1 MLTVL
6 ESIQKTTDYFTAKG
20 IELPRLNAELMLA
33 EILNCKRLDLY
44 LAFDKPLKENEM
56 KIFREWIARRG
67 KYEPLQYIIGHV
79 DFYDCKIYVNKNVL
93 IPRQETEI
101 LIDIVLN
108 DFGTDKEL
116 NILDIGTGSGALA
129 IALAKQMSKCNF
141 TAIDISEDALAT
153 AKKNALFNSVENI
166 SFRMQ
171 DIKNY
176 IPNNFSDKF
185 DLIVSNPPYVSK
197 NEYEG
202 IQKEIKSFE
211 PRIAVTDNSDGYEFY
226 DIISNKADKLLK
238 SGGVIYFELG
248 IGQSYRVSQLL
259 SENQFTDIRIHK
271 DLQKIN
277 RVISGTKL

>member
-6 ESIQKTTDYFTAKG
+6 ESIQKTTDYLAAKG

-44 LAFDKPLKENEM
+44 LAFDKPLKENETN
-56 KIFREWIARRG
+56 IYREWIARRG
-67 KYEPLQYIIGHV
+67 KNEPLQYIIGHV

-101 LIDIVLN
+101 LIEIVLN
-108 DFGTDKEL
+108 NFGTEKEL
-116 NILDIGTGSGALA
+116 NILDIGTGSGAIA
-129 IALAKQMSKCNF
+129 IALAKKMIKSDLVG
-141 TAIDISEDALAT
+141 IDISETALET
-153 AKKNALFNSVENI
+153 AKKNSLFNNIENL
-166 SFRMQ
+166 SFRLHN
-171 DIKNY
+171 IKEE
-176 IPNNFSDKF
+176 IPNDFSEKF

-211 PRIAVTDNSDGYEFY
+211 PRLAVTDNGNGYEFY
-226 DIISNKADKLLK
+226 EIISKKANSLLK
-238 SGGVIYFELG
+238 SRGSIYFEVG
-248 IGQSYRVSQLL
+248 IGQSEKVSQLL
-259 SENQFTDIRIHK
+259 IDNQFTDIKIHQ

-277 RVISGTKL
+277 RVVSGTKL

>member
-6 ESIQKTTDYFTAKG
+6 ESIQKTTDYLAAKG

-44 LAFDKPLKENEM
+44 LAFDKPLKENET
-56 KIFREWIARRG
+56 KIYRDWIARRG

-101 LIDIVLN
+101 LVETVLN
-108 DFGTDKEL
+108 SFGIDKEL
-116 NILDIGTGSGALA
+116 KILDIGTGSGAIA
-129 IALAKQMSKCNF
+129 IALAKKMNQCNF
-141 TAIDISEDALAT
+141 NAIDISETALET
-153 AKKNALFNSVENI
+153 AKKNSVFNNVENI
-166 SFRMQ
+166 SFRLL
-171 DIKNY
+171 DIKEK
-176 IPNNFSDKF
+176 IPNDYLENF

-197 NEYEG
+197 NEYDG

-211 PRIAVTDNSDGYEFY
+211 PRIAVTDNGDGYEFY
-226 DIISNKADKLLK
+226 ELISKKANTLLK
-238 SGGVIYFELG
+238 SGGAIYFEVG
-248 IGQSYRVSQLL
+248 IGQSEKVSHLL
-259 SENQFTDIRIHK
+259 KDNQFTNIKIYQ

-277 RVISGTKL
+277 RVVSGTKL